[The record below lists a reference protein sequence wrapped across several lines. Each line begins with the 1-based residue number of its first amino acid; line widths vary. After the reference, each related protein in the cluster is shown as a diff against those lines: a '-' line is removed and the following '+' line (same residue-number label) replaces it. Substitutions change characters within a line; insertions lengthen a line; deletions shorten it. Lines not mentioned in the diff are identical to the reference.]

1 MYDED
6 NKTVMVEVTFANQR
20 KFEYEFTL
28 KSREDIGDVDI
39 LESKLKFKSKEI
51 LDFIKND
58 GVCDFAKESII
69 FKDRWTSVR
78 KNFLIKHLSFFKC
91 QIGKRMKLDFT
102 SRISPETGDDS
113 PIVDTIFGI
122 SSFSYVLFSLY
133 NI

>member
-1 MYDED
+1 MYEED

-20 KFEYEFTL
+20 KVEYELNL
-28 KSREDIGDVDI
+28 KSREDVGDVDI
-39 LESKLKFKSKEI
+39 LESKLKFNSKEI
-51 LDFIKND
+51 LDFIKNYE
-58 GVCDFAKESII
+58 VCDFAKESII

-78 KNFLIKHLSFFKC
+78 KKSIKHLSFFKC

-113 PIVDTIFGI
+113 PIVDTIFGK
-122 SSFSYVLFSLY
+122 SSCPYLLFSLY